1 MRVLVLTLTQL
12 LAAQLVCSEFVVI
25 HSFRFGH
32 TTGLTQGNLRAIVL
46 PMVVGVSLL
55 LAVLEVRVRLRLLR
69 YYTILFVVGAVAAIF
84 YIVYTAPHIRIDNQ

>member
-1 MRVLVLTLTQL
+1 
-12 LAAQLVCSEFVVI
+12 
-25 HSFRFGH
+25 
-32 TTGLTQGNLRAIVL
+32 
-46 PMVVGVSLL
+46 MVVGVSLL